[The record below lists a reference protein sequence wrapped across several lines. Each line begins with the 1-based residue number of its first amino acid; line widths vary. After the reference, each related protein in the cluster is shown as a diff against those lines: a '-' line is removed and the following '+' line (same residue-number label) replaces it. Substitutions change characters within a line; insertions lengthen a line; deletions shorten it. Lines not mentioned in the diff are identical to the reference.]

1 MLGVYIGTV
10 YYIDPLISTI
20 IVNVRGLLGQISR
33 YQADIATIIIQYSPA
48 GPDGAPMVPLW
59 YPYGTPMV
67 PRWYPD
73 GTPMVPRW
81 CLWWCPIPSLIVIP
95 HYQ

>member
-1 MLGVYIGTV
+1 MLWVYIGTV

-48 GPDGAPMVPLW
+48 GP
-59 YPYGTPMV
+59 YGTPMV

-81 CLWWCPIPSLIVIP
+81 CPAGAYGGVLYHP
-95 HYQ
+95 